1 MTTPGT
7 ISTDPPD
14 IRLLLHA
21 LADGELDA
29 ATALALERQMASD
42 PALAA
47 EHARIVALK
56 TAFQALPPQQPSP
69 QLLARIEELH
79 HAGTPLA
86 APARRSDQSF
96 DWRALAASIL
106 VTAFLASSATY
117 WATQGPAPQG
127 FASEIAGSHRRSLL
141 AASAVDVASSD
152 RHTVKPWLDARI
164 GVSPPAVDL
173 SAVGYALVGGRV
185 EVIDGKPVPALV
197 YQLRKHL
204 ITLIAIPQDQ
214 PAPQAGTPDLSAG
227 GFPIVRWSDGTFSY
241 WAVSDIGRDELQQF
255 ADRFRA
261 AAMPAP
267 APK

>member
-1 MTTPGT
+1 MIKPGT

-29 ATALALERQMASD
+29 ATALALERRLASD

-47 EHARIVALK
+47 EYARIVALR
-56 TAFQALPPQQPSP
+56 TSFQTMPLQQPSP
-69 QLLARIEELH
+69 QLLARIEDL
-79 HAGTPLA
+79 AQARTPA
-86 APARRSDQSF
+86 ATPVRRKEQSF

-141 AASAVDVASSD
+141 ASSAVDVASSD

-173 SAVGYALVGGRV
+173 SADGYALVGGRV

-204 ITLIAIPQDQ
+204 ITLVAIPQDQ
-214 PAPQAGTPDLSAG
+214 AMPRPGAPDLSAG
-227 GFPIVRWSDGTFSY
+227 GFPIVQWSDGTFSY

-261 AAMPAP
+261 ATTPAA